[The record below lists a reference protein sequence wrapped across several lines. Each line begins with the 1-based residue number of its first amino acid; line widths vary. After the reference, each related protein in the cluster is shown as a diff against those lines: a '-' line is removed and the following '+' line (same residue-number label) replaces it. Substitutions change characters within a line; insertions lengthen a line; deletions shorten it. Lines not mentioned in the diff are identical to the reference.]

1 MTRQIH
7 QSAQV
12 PAPPKD
18 VWAVVG
24 DVAGAAGW
32 IPALESSRLE
42 GDLRHAEFADGGGL
56 ARERIVNHDPAER
69 TYTYE
74 YLDGPL
80 ALEVYSS
87 TILVRADP
95 EGDGSIVDW
104 TAEFAADPATEP
116 DLATAI
122 DGIYA
127 GALAELRSRFGAG
140 Q

>member
-12 PAPPKD
+12 TGTPD
-18 VWAVVG
+18 EVWAVVG
-24 DVAGAAGW
+24 DVAGAADW

-42 GDLRHAEFADGGGL
+42 GDVRHAEFAGGGGS
-56 ARERIVNHDPAER
+56 ARERIVAHDPTGR

-80 ALEVYSS
+80 ALDVYRS
-87 TILVRADP
+87 TLLVRADP
-95 EGDGSIVDW
+95 DGEGSVVDW
-104 TAEFAADPATEP
+104 TAEFAAVDAATEP

-127 GALAELRSRFGAG
+127 GALAELQGRFGD
-140 Q
+140 